1 MQSRRDITNIIKC
14 SMPIVGA
21 RLECFSA
28 KIVKGQHELE
38 FVESFSTES
47 NPMIKQPKIFL
58 YSQYKPIFK

>member
-1 MQSRRDITNIIKC
+1 
-14 SMPIVGA
+14 MPIVGA